1 MRRLLGSGLR
11 SHPQLCFAVRT
22 VWGRGRTVR
31 ALVLVFIYRPCI
43 GGTVYSTLKRH
54 SRSGFGR
61 APALSHDSWVQTFSC
76 FPRAFIEVSCMSWLL
91 PKFSSPG
98 FCGRVPCRVLF
109 SIQLRKRFSF
119 SLGHVVPT
127 RRCCTTQANNYL
139 CLYDCVET
147 KIRKVESGQHR
158 SKYSA
163 VHVPPF
169 PTGVSRDHRDLKKI

>member
-1 MRRLLGSGLR
+1 MYWRI
-11 SHPQLCFAVRT
+11 Q
-22 VWGRGRTVR
+22 
-31 ALVLVFIYRPCI
+31 CI
-43 GGTVYSTLKRH
+43 QTLKRH

-61 APALSHDSWVQTFSC
+61 APAPSYDSWVQTFSC
-76 FPRAFIEVSCMSWLL
+76 FLRAFIEVSCMSWLL
-91 PKFSSPG
+91 TKFSSPG

-109 SIQLRKRFSF
+109 SIQPVKRFSF

-169 PTGVSRDHRDLKKI
+169 PTGVSRDSPSRSKEDLKQDTLPGRNTSSFSDLLSM